1 MILPHNIYV
10 HVPFCASKCNYCAFF
25 SRACMS
31 PDWDAYSNEIINEI
45 EHWAQLLG
53 KIHVPTIFFG
63 GGTPSLMP
71 IDIFEKIISKIR
83 NAFDVAPECEITLE
97 SNPGTIDDKKLND
110 FINAGVNR
118 LSIGIQSFDNE
129 KLKFLGRRHDV
140 KTALSFLDTAL
151 QYKLRVSADFIY
163 GLPNDTVDDVIKM
176 CNNINALG
184 LAHCSMYELTLE
196 PNTPFGKMNLKMPSN
211 ETMADMYNA
220 IDDILNI
227 PRYEVSNYAAPGNE
241 CKHNVSIWDGA
252 PYIGIGHG
260 AAGRIFINNE
270 WFDQM
275 GGGARFEKISNNAR
289 AIERV
294 ITGLRMVRG
303 IRLDKDIKKIINMEY
318 VHAHPELL
326 HQTSDGRIAVTR
338 AGMLVLD
345 EVLLNMAK

>member
-1 MILPHNIYV
+1 M
-10 HVPFCASKCNYCAFF
+10 
-25 SRACMS
+25 
-31 PDWDAYSNEIINEI
+31 
-45 EHWAQLLG
+45 
-53 KIHVPTIFFG
+53 
-63 GGTPSLMP
+63 
-71 IDIFEKIISKIR
+71 
-83 NAFDVAPECEITLE
+83 
-97 SNPGTIDDKKLND
+97 
-110 FINAGVNR
+110 
-118 LSIGIQSFDNE
+118 
-129 KLKFLGRRHDV
+129 GRRHDV
-140 KTALSFLDTAL
+140 KTALNFLDTAL

-184 LAHCSMYELTLE
+184 LTHCSMYELTLE

-220 IDDILNI
+220 IDDVLNI

-275 GGGARFEKISNNAR
+275 GGGARFEKISNDAR

-345 EVLLNMAK
+345 EVLLNMVK